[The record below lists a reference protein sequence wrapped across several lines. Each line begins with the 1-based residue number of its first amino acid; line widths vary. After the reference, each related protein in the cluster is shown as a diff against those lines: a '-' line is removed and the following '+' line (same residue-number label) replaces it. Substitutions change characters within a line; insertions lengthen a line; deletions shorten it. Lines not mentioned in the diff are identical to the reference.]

1 MEKLMEQVKASRS
14 VRDTTIALYKRHL
27 TKLAMDIT
35 GKEYENEK
43 FLKTKV
49 NDIVKYLNDKSNS
62 VRRNFAAS
70 IMVALSPKQKNS
82 PTDEYRNTYEVYAKM
97 LTEGQAN
104 YMESKKDNKMNAKES
119 ENWMDFTEIVS
130 LRDNIFKKLKKEGIN
145 MTTKEITKSNFDL
158 LQQYLVLSLYTML
171 PPRRNEYATMKIID
185 KKQYSQLDNTELKNN
200 NYLVNLSKL
209 NKMFSYGS
217 DKVKSKIEGG
227 HNTVNVPKDLNTVLN
242 LWLHFNQS
250 DNLLVTQQGGLGMT
264 KNQLTLLL
272 NRIFKPKMVSTSMLR
287 KIYLTHMF
295 GDEAE
300 RNTKKQK
307 IADEMNHT
315 VDVANN
321 IYIKDTDK

>member
-27 TKLAMDIT
+27 NKLAMDIT
-35 GKEYENEK
+35 NKEYENEK

-70 IMVALSPKQKNS
+70 IMVALSPKAKNS

-119 ENWMDFTEIVS
+119 ENWMDFNEIVS

-158 LQQYLVLSLYTML
+158 LQQYVVLSLYTML

-217 DKVKSKIEGG
+217 EKVKSKIEGG

-250 DNLLVTQQGGLGMT
+250 DNLLITQQGGLGMT

-295 GDEAE
+295 GDETE